1 MTKISD
7 GRGIGV
13 GAIGLGAMGARMA
26 ASLRRRGYNVHV
38 FDIRSE
44 VATSLRRTAVPPAPL
59 WPSWGC
65 SVMWWCRSSSTR
77 PKLRACCLARKKTAW
92 ATTLLLLAAAPPR

>member
-44 VATSLRRTAVPPAPL
+44 VATSLRMSNT
-59 WPSWGC
+59 C
-65 SVMWWCRSSSTR
+65 
-77 PKLRACCLARKKTAW
+77 
-92 ATTLLLLAAAPPR
+92 TL